1 MGEFLQT
8 SAHNMLYKKITIDYE
23 LPQLIKYYTDNLSG
37 NMFNLNNFLD
47 IEKFNHRGSGTLG
60 QNFFSKFPILESSI
74 KKLFGKE
81 NYVGRFFA
89 TRPKSKGFIHI
100 DMAHSELDPR
110 HWSLNIP
117 ILNCH
122 GSYHEWFSTKGDPD
136 LVSKEANSWFWTDDT
151 DMEPIDSLEL
161 VEPYITNVS
170 VPHRINNLTDSVR
183 VVFAVRT
190 IKNEET
196 FGFL

>member
-1 MGEFLQT
+1 
-8 SAHNMLYKKITIDYE
+8 MLYKKITFDYE
-23 LPQLIKYYTDNLSG
+23 LPQLIKFYADNLSG
-37 NMFNLNNFLD
+37 DMFNLNNFLN

-60 QNFFSKFPILESSI
+60 QNFFSKFPILESNI

-100 DMAHSELDPR
+100 DMAHGELAPR
-110 HWSLNIP
+110 YWSLNIP

-122 GSYHEWFSTKGDPD
+122 GNYHEWFITKGDPD

-151 DMEPIDSLEL
+151 NMEPIDNLEL
-161 VEPYITNVS
+161 VEPYITKVS
-170 VPHRINNLTDSVR
+170 IPHRINNPTDSVR

-196 FGFL
+196 FDFL